1 MLAQELRYCIKNQ
14 ETIQKLAERTY
25 KRVLLGKDLGL
36 VANSCDFILL
46 EKKCAQYAEKEK
58 ILYRVLER
66 DEIRILSEIDR
77 YEIIEEVYRVRD
89 GKLVLEKEY
98 REEIDIS
105 DESEVI
111 EDYIQDYD
119 GGGTFIG
126 AFDGEKP
133 VGLSGICGNLIGEN
147 KDMIQLSSLWVSNK
161 YRKKGIGRQLI
172 FMLKEKA
179 KQSGAKKLYVSATPS
194 KNTVDFYR
202 SVGFYLTT
210 PVKELFEDEPKDIH
224 MDMLL

>member
-1 MLAQELRYCIKNQ
+1 M
-14 ETIQKLAERTY
+14 
-25 KRVLLGKDLGL
+25 
-36 VANSCDFILL
+36 
-46 EKKCAQYAEKEK
+46 EKE
-58 ILYRVLER
+58 IIYRVLER

-77 YEIIEEVYRVRD
+77 YEIIEEIYRFRD

-105 DESEVI
+105 DASEVI
-111 EDYIQDYD
+111 EDYIQDCD

-133 VGLSGICGNLIGEN
+133 VGLSGICGNLIGEK

-172 FMLKEKA
+172 SVLKESA
-179 KQSGAKKLYVSATPS
+179 KQSGAKKLYVSSTPS

-202 SVGFYLTT
+202 GVGFDLTT
-210 PVKELFEDEPKDIH
+210 PVKELFEDEPEDIH